1 MSAPTIPEKRR
12 SFWTLFL
19 LIFPVL
25 FLSSLG
31 ILILISAG
39 ASRADPYILAKKQAI
54 WLIIATFVGLGAI
67 FINLETLRKLS
78 IPIAI
83 VSFIMLLLVLV
94 PQIGKEVNG
103 ARRWLEFGSI
113 VIQPS
118 DLAKFALVIC
128 LSSYIYKNQRQMD
141 TFWKGFFFPFAIL
154 GMFCL
159 PIICEPDFGTTALC
173 AGVGLTLIFL
183 AGVRLIYLFP
193 AICIGGILFS
203 IAVYLNPNRLYRLL
217 SFLDLEGNKDAGTY
231 QLYQAILAFGTGG
244 FGGVGIG
251 QGRQQYSFLPEAH
264 TDFIFAIVGEELGLI
279 ATLLVVAMF
288 FMLFAMTLRGL
299 RNSPNIFE
307 FSLAMGAMLMIILQA
322 LFNMCVVTGLVP
334 TKGISLPFLSYG
346 GSNLVMMFAFTGLL
360 VNCVRTWNKPA
371 KIRITE
377 L

>member
-128 LSSYIYKNQRQMD
+128 LSSGK
-141 TFWKGFFFPFAIL
+141 
-154 GMFCL
+154 
-159 PIICEPDFGTTALC
+159 
-173 AGVGLTLIFL
+173 
-183 AGVRLIYLFP
+183 
-193 AICIGGILFS
+193 
-203 IAVYLNPNRLYRLL
+203 
-217 SFLDLEGNKDAGTY
+217 
-231 QLYQAILAFGTGG
+231 YQAAPNDFPRGT
-244 FGGVGIG
+244 
-251 QGRQQYSFLPEAH
+251 
-264 TDFIFAIVGEELGLI
+264 IV
-279 ATLLVVAMF
+279 TF
-288 FMLFAMTLRGL
+288 
-299 RNSPNIFE
+299 
-307 FSLAMGAMLMIILQA
+307 
-322 LFNMCVVTGLVP
+322 
-334 TKGISLPFLSYG
+334 TKGAAYG
-346 GSNLVMMFAFTGLL
+346 NIQLTVA
-360 VNCVRTWNKPA
+360 CPA
-371 KIRITE
+371 S
-377 L
+377 